1 MQPVTIDD
9 LKGVFAFNDLPAEH
23 LQWILD
29 HVWSAA
35 EELNL

>member
-1 MQPVTIDD
+1 MHDTFYGM
-9 LKGVFAFNDLPAEH
+9 GVYYPR